1 MGEATPALD
10 LSFVTLT
17 WNSRAFIGRCVDS
30 IASRC
35 EADGLSF
42 EILVVDNGS
51 TDGTIDIVRGHAGP
65 ASLRMTAFPLDRNRG
80 TTYPRNLALKQ
91 ARGRVISVIDSD
103 TEFLSGSLKPVMG
116 LLAADATLGIVAP
129 RLQLPDGS
137 IQHSVKRF
145 PTLADKLR
153 KVPAIVAGR
162 PVPRADF
169 YPTFPFDRCTRVE
182 TAISACWFFRADLLG
197 SVGLLDEGIFYA
209 PEDVE
214 YSARVHEAG
223 RHILYYPYVTLLHH
237 TQQISHRRPV
247 SRTSLS
253 HLKGLLRYH
262 RTHGGWIARPADA
275 ARRWPAADE
284 EAERMLRL
292 AAPDPRDGG
301 PVGIGAP
308 AAVTPVR
315 A

>member
-1 MGEATPALD
+1 MGESVPALD

-17 WNSRAFIGRCVDS
+17 WNSRTYIGRCADS
-30 IASRC
+30 IALRC
-35 EADGLSF
+35 GADGLSF

-51 TDGTIDIVRGHAGP
+51 TDGTLDIVRGHAGP
-65 ASLRMTAFPLDRNRG
+65 ASSHMTVIPLDRNRG

-91 ARGRVISVIDSD
+91 ARGRVICVIDSD
-103 TEFLSGSLKPVMG
+103 TEFLSGSLRPVMG

-182 TAISACWFFRADLLG
+182 TAISACWFFRADLVD
-197 SVGLLDEGIFYA
+197 SVGLLDEGILYA

-214 YSARVHEAG
+214 YSACIHEAG
-223 RHILYYPYVTLLHH
+223 KHILYYPYVTLLHH
-237 TQQISHRRPV
+237 TQQISHRRPL

-262 RTHGGWIARPADA
+262 RKHGGWLARPADA
-275 ARRWPAADE
+275 DRRWPVADE
-284 EAERMLRL
+284 EAERMLGR

-301 PVGIGAP
+301 PARPGAP